1 MGLAGMPKRLALAA
15 LLAAAPAAAHVQA
28 AHAQEAP
35 ARDNIDALIELHAR
49 ANKVPAAFV
58 HKVVKRESNYN
69 PRAKGGSALGLMQIK
84 PATARGMGYS
94 GDAGG
99 LFDPETNL
107 KYGIA
112 YLAGAYRAAQGNI
125 DQAYGYYRRGYYY
138 AAKRLGIT
146 TEVAEASAPA
156 PVSQTGFASLFGLR
170 TGPAVQT
177 ASVDPVAVLSGSPAL
192 AYAGTAQGTTVEVP
206 LPPRRPASLNGVSE
220 TASAEAQTP
229 TPAAFAQV
237 PAPAPVQATASTA
250 VEVPL
255 PPRRPSAVM
264 LTAVVRPAASR
275 KHEAPAQTLEA
286 AAVAPAQ

>member
-1 MGLAGMPKRLALAA
+1 MGPAGMPKRLALAA
-15 LLAAAPAAAHVQA
+15 LLAAAPGA
-28 AHAQEAP
+28 AHAQAAP

-170 TGPAVQT
+170 TGPAMQT

-206 LPPRRPASLNGVSE
+206 LPPRRPASLSGVSE
-220 TASAEAQTP
+220 TAPAEAPAQSS
-229 TPAAFAQV
+229 TPAAFAQ
-237 PAPAPVQATASTA
+237 APVQATASTA

-264 LTAVVRPAASR
+264 LAAVVRPAASR